1 MSEKRREP
9 PEIPVETEP
18 TWEDLERVARRILTT
33 PPKRKHGTSKPK
45 GR

>member
-18 TWEDLERVARRILTT
+18 TWEELERVARRILTT
-33 PPKRKHGTSKPK
+33 PPKRKRREAKPK